1 MSSRPPTGFAGLLLD
16 DERMRWA
23 RSGAL
28 AIAIS
33 MTAGFTLAIGGTKL
47 AMAFIALAIGL
58 IIVQTISARILLT
71 VFVTA
76 TFVTRYRID
85 VGGFQFLPEHF
96 IAFCL
101 ILRVAIEGTSSAIW
115 QAMQDRTVLL
125 LAAFIIWE
133 AVISFFQAPDPSA
146 SFRIIGWLAID
157 WVILVAVLASRPR
170 PAYLERLTAK
180 LSLVLALIA
189 VLLWLAFAFLDSTIG
204 TQGGYASEGRAVFG
218 LSWEAN
224 ILASTLAVWGF
235 IALSSRDTT
244 VQRIARFG
252 TPIIVAAIAVSYTR
266 SAIVGLALALIIWI
280 ASGDRRATG
289 KVTRIGAIVFGA
301 AVIVSFVPQVASPI
315 EKRFTQVFEFNSGTA
330 AFRTESIETAV
341 GDLHGSGPLVGL
353 GVESF
358 GQRHTDPTR
367 PGEARYIGALP
378 FQVLYESGLIGLVLL
393 GAALASLRP
402 FARDHAGRAL
412 AVLAVYLVTA
422 TATSPFWF
430 GWTWI
435 LIALAVMTRPMPSQ
449 RVGGR
454 RDELPSI
461 YNSAPRR
468 LRQG

>member
-1 MSSRPPTGFAGLLLD
+1 MSSRPSTGFAGLLLD
-16 DERMRWA
+16 DERTRWA

-28 AIAIS
+28 VIATS
-33 MTAGFTLAIGGTKL
+33 TTAGFTLAIGGTRL

-58 IIVQTISARILLT
+58 IIVQTVSARVLLT
-71 VFVTA
+71 FLVLA
-76 TFVTRYRID
+76 TFVTRYRIN
-85 VGGFQFLPEHF
+85 VGGLHFLPEHF
-96 IAFCL
+96 IALCL
-101 ILRVAIEGTSSAIW
+101 ILRVALDGRASAVRR
-115 QAMQDRTVLL
+115 AMQDRTVLL
-125 LAAFIIWE
+125 LAAFIAWE
-133 AVISFFQAPDPSA
+133 AVVSVLQAPDVAA

-157 WVILVAVLASRPR
+157 WVILVAVVASRPG
-170 PAYLERLTAK
+170 AVHLERLIAR
-180 LSLVLALIA
+180 LAVLLALIA
-189 VLLWLAFAFLDSTIG
+189 VLLWLAFILFGSTIG
-204 TQGGYASEGRAVFG
+204 TQGGYASEGRSVFG

-224 ILASTLAVWGF
+224 VLASTLAVWG
-235 IALSSRDTT
+235 IVVLSSRDAL

-252 TPIIVAAIAVSYTR
+252 IPIIIAAIAVSYTR
-266 SAIVGLALALIIWI
+266 SAVIGLAIALIVWI

-289 KVTRIGAIVFGA
+289 KVIRVGAIVIGA
-301 AVIVSFVPQVASPI
+301 AVILSFATKVASPI
-315 EKRFTQVFEFNSGTA
+315 EDRFTHVFEFNSGSA

-367 PGEARYIGALP
+367 PGEGKPGYIGVFP
-378 FQVLYESGLIGLVLL
+378 VQVLYESGLVGLVLL

-435 LIALAVMTRPMPSQ
+435 LIALAVMTRPMPLQ
-449 RVGGR
+449 RVR
-454 RDELPSI
+454 RCRDLH
-461 YNSAPRR
+461 A
-468 LRQG
+468 